1 MYEGSHTINPWVLS
15 NAEEAMSYKGMGR
28 QKGVILILIFV
39 TLVGLSFTFYV
50 VMPVAL
56 IIKTT
61 YTIAITQSPVQL
73 RMHG

>member
-50 VMPVAL
+50 VRPVAL
-56 IIKTT
+56 IMKTPC
-61 YTIAITQSPVQL
+61 TITITQKPVQL
-73 RMHG
+73 RKHG